1 MTLTNDLTKPSIH
14 PVALWKL
21 MSLGAVIALA
31 LIIFFLLQV
40 KHPDPS
46 WPKYW
51 MVRPLI
57 IVPFAGAMG
66 GLCFYILD
74 FLRIQG
80 GWKKIVANVLSFFIC
95 LVGLW
100 LGFVLG
106 LDGTLWD

>member
-1 MTLTNDLTKPSIH
+1 MTQTNDLTKPSIH
-14 PVALWKL
+14 PIALWKL

-31 LIIFFLLQV
+31 LIIIFLIPTPPN
-40 KHPDPS
+40 HS
-46 WPKYW
+46 YPKYW

-80 GWKKIVANVLSFFIC
+80 GWKKIIANVLSFFIC